1 MDGAKCRELRDKLGI
16 RQAALAWH
24 CQIDP
29 ATLSKWECGVGRLR
43 QTQLDVITEYLAQ
56 RLQAAKA
63 EFAALELPELDR
75 AIEQV
80 TQ

>member
-1 MDGAKCRELRDKLGI
+1 MDGAKCKQLREKLGI

-29 ATLSKWECGVGRLR
+29 ATLSKWESGVARLR
-43 QTQLDVITEYLAQ
+43 PTQLELVTEYLAE

>member
-29 ATLSKWECGVGRLR
+29 ATLSKWECGIGRLR
-43 QTQLDVITEYLAQ
+43 PAQCEAITAYLAQ
-56 RLQAAKA
+56 QLETAKL
-63 EFAALELPELDR
+63 EIAALELPQL
-75 AIEQV
+75 EQV
-80 TQ
+80 SQ